1 MVVLQERR
9 GTDRTMETPKY
20 ETPRPRGTEESH
32 VAVLTPARFA
42 ASYHTYVAPLYRY
55 FSQHTG
61 NAADAEDLTAAT
73 IVAALASLRSY
84 AGRAPLAAWLFG
96 IARHT
101 LHDFQ
106 RRRSPAVAL
115 DVLAASLA
123 DATPLPEQ
131 SAVAREQWDDL
142 HAHIRALPTN
152 QREALTLR
160 YFGGLPIAA
169 IAVVLNRSEG
179 AVKLLIHR
187 ALTTLRTQYRQEG
200 QQ

>member
-1 MVVLQERR
+1 
-9 GTDRTMETPKY
+9 METPKHEPQRLM
-20 ETPRPRGTEESH
+20 ETDEPH
-32 VAVLTPARFA
+32 AVGLTPTSFA
-42 ASYHTYVAPLYRY
+42 ASYRTYAVPLYRY
-55 FSQHTG
+55 FYQHTG
-61 NAADAEDLTAAT
+61 NAADAEDLTAVT
-73 IVAALASLRSY
+73 IGKALASLRSY

-106 RRRSPAVAL
+106 RRQRNTVTLDDVAL
-115 DVLAASLA
+115 SLA

-131 SAVAREQWDDL
+131 SAVTREQRDDL

-160 YFGGLPIAA
+160 YFGALTIAE
-169 IAVVLNRSEG
+169 IAVLLDRSDG

-187 ALTTLRTQYRQEG
+187 ALTTLRTRYRQEE

>member
-1 MVVLQERR
+1 MVGLQGHR
-9 GTDRTMETPKY
+9 GINRAMETPKH
-20 ETPRPRGTEESH
+20 ESQRTIGTDELH
-32 VAVLTPARFA
+32 AVGLTPTSFA
-42 ASYHTYVAPLYRY
+42 ASYHTHVAPLYRY

-73 IVAALASLRSY
+73 ISKALVSLPSY
-84 AGRAPLAAWLFG
+84 AGRGTLAAWLFG

-106 RRRSPAVAL
+106 RRRGTSVP
-115 DVLAASLA
+115 LADADASLA

-131 SAVAREQWDDL
+131 SVVAQERWDDL
-142 HAHIRALPTN
+142 HARIRRLPAN

-160 YFGGLPIAA
+160 YFGALPIAE
-169 IAVVLNRSEG
+169 IALVLDRSDG

-187 ALTTLRTQYRQEG
+187 ALTTLRAQYRQED

>member
-1 MVVLQERR
+1 
-9 GTDRTMETPKY
+9 METPKHEPQRLM
-20 ETPRPRGTEESH
+20 ETDEPH
-32 VAVLTPARFA
+32 AVGLTPTSFA
-42 ASYHTYVAPLYRY
+42 ASYRTYAVPLYRY
-55 FSQHTG
+55 FYQHTG
-61 NAADAEDLTAAT
+61 NAADAEDLTAVT
-73 IVAALASLRSY
+73 IGKALASLASY

-106 RRRSPAVAL
+106 RRQGNTVTLDDVAL
-115 DVLAASLA
+115 SLA

-131 SAVAREQWDDL
+131 SVVAQERWDDL
-142 HAHIRALPTN
+142 HARIRRLPAN

-160 YFGGLPIAA
+160 YFGALPIAE
-169 IAVVLNRSEG
+169 IALVLDRSDG

-187 ALTTLRTQYRQEG
+187 ALTTLRAQYRQED

>member
-1 MVVLQERR
+1 
-9 GTDRTMETPKY
+9 METLKHEPL
-20 ETPRPRGTEESH
+20 RPLGTEEMH
-32 VAVLTPARFA
+32 PPVLTPARFA
-42 ASYHTYVAPLYRY
+42 ASYHMYVTPLCRY

-73 IVAALASLRSY
+73 ISKALASLHSY
-84 AGRAPLAAWLFG
+84 AGRGTLAAWLFG

-106 RRRSPAVAL
+106 QRRGNTVTL
-115 DVLAASLA
+115 DAMAASLA

-131 SAVAREQWDDL
+131 SVVAQERWDDL
-142 HAHIRALPTN
+142 HAHIRALPAN

-169 IAVVLNRSEG
+169 IAVVLDRSEG

-187 ALTTLRTQYRQEG
+187 ALTTLRTQYRQEE